1 MLRVSGEQ
9 DVAVVLSGG
18 GMSAMMLELGFLRRL
33 RESVLWPRVAVVFGT
48 SAGALGGCMA
58 VLDRLDDLDEFLLE
72 LQPNDAFRAN
82 QLWRLPLLGTHDYV
96 LPQTIADRLGDPRAI
111 AEELAEAAVEL
122 VVVVT
127 DLTSEDAEP
136 GTRLFER
143 AYSSKETEPGVMA
156 EAVLA
161 SAAVSALVLPMMVGD
176 RIATDGGWVR
186 NFPLGY
192 AYERPE
198 VEQIVAFR
206 YEPRFP
212 TMGAGALGRA
222 AARLRRVSRLPPARA
237 LVAELEE
244 AVERGERGQPTHIV
258 DIFSR
263 LSRVAIIRNTVLEE
277 MVADFRERSL
287 AELRALERDVRALVA
302 HDPAVATAV
311 EDRFRSARFPYGH
324 DRLIPRITVT
334 AGAGVDTPDPGFRNP
349 KPWTAEVKARLR
361 DEAYA
366 LTDAALREHGFS

>member
-1 MLRVSGEQ
+1 MRRRHPRPTATMLRVTGEQ

-18 GMSAMMLELGFLRRL
+18 GMSAMVLELGFLRRL

-96 LPQTIADRLGDPRAI
+96 LPQTIAERLGDPRAI
-111 AEELAEAAVEL
+111 AEELAEAEAEL

-143 AYSSKETEPGVMA
+143 AYSSKDTKPAVMA

-176 RIATDGGWVR
+176 RIATDG
-186 NFPLGY
+186 
-192 AYERPE
+192 
-198 VEQIVAFR
+198 
-206 YEPRFP
+206 
-212 TMGAGALGRA
+212 
-222 AARLRRVSRLPPARA
+222 
-237 LVAELEE
+237 
-244 AVERGERGQPTHIV
+244 
-258 DIFSR
+258 
-263 LSRVAIIRNTVLEE
+263 
-277 MVADFRERSL
+277 
-287 AELRALERDVRALVA
+287 
-302 HDPAVATAV
+302 
-311 EDRFRSARFPYGH
+311 
-324 DRLIPRITVT
+324 
-334 AGAGVDTPDPGFRNP
+334 
-349 KPWTAEVKARLR
+349 
-361 DEAYA
+361 
-366 LTDAALREHGFS
+366 